1 MAQII
6 EIVTVPT
13 TPVVDQK
20 VKAVI
25 ESVVSLIRD
34 KHLS

>member
-1 MAQII
+1 MANII
-6 EIVTVPT
+6 EIITVPT
-13 TPVVDQK
+13 TPTVDQK

-25 ESVVSLIRD
+25 ESVIGLIRD